1 MTKDTDKNQ
10 VALSDADILRQIEAY
25 GANKAR
31 WKTPAGSAGLKSPT
45 AAIALREAEA
55 LDHLLAMAAPKKS
68 ASNDALLIDRI
79 VAAAEK
85 TPRVVVGKSQT
96 ATNVPQ
102 PVASNVERSNVVT
115 FERRTA
121 FGRVFGSDL
130 RRGFAVLAASLV
142 LGLSIGQSGL
152 MDRAVVGI
160 EEITGVAIAPVSQE
174 ISRALTLDTS
184 VEDL

>member
-1 MTKDTDKNQ
+1 MTKDTDKNKGT
-10 VALSDADILRQIEAY
+10 LSDADILRQIEAF
-25 GANKAR
+25 GADKAR
-31 WKTPAGSAGLKSPT
+31 WKIPATSAALKDTTT
-45 AAIALREAEA
+45 ATALREAEA
-55 LDHLLAMAAPKKS
+55 LDRLLAMAAPKKTV
-68 ASNDALLIDRI
+68 ASDALLIDRI

-102 PVASNVERSNVVT
+102 AVASSVERSNVVT